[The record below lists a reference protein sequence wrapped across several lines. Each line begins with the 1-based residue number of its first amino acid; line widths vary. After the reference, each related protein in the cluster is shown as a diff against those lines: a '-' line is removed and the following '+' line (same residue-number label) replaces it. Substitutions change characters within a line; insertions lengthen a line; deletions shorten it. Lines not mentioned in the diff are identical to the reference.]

1 MHGRTSAVFHNEV
14 ERGGGGLFAGIPS
27 GFHVVR
33 YHSLALVPR
42 HSGDAFPQELERTAW
57 TQDGVIM
64 GLQHRKLPLWGVQF
78 HPESICTQYGAELL
92 GNFLALADAYNTSL
106 EGTLEATHSNAST
119 PPSAQSLALESTQG
133 WVRAEEPLLLRAG
146 SAGSSSANSCGSA
159 CGLPSMHGG
168 GCESCPPV
176 RGHSKLMLL
185 HRVLETR
192 LEAETF
198 YMSNLAHDA
207 RSFWLDSSR
216 REHAVARFSYMGGS
230 RGPLSYQVRY
240 LHKSIILIIL
250 IIAK

>member
-1 MHGRTSAVFHNEV
+1 VHGRKSAVFHNEV

-92 GNFLALADAYNTSL
+92 GNFLALADAHNASL
-106 EGTLEATHSNAST
+106 ECTLEASHSNAST
-119 PPSAQSLALESTQG
+119 PPSAQSLALESTQA
-133 WVRAEEPLLLRAG
+133 WVRAEEPPLVRAG
-146 SAGSSSANSCGSA
+146 SAGSPGENSCGSA
-159 CGLPSMHGG
+159 CGLPSMRGG

-176 RGHSKLMLL
+176 CGHSKLMLL

-198 YMSNLAHDA
+198 FMSNLAHDA

-230 RGPLSYQVRY
+230 RGPLSYQVR
-240 LHKSIILIIL
+240 
-250 IIAK
+250 